1 MKRKMAFMLT
11 LICLMLS
18 MPTVSYAAE
27 KSNEPHVDVTEGT
40 EGGVQPYYLNTANI
54 AAGLR
59 IDGNTA
65 YCLAEVVAK
74 KECSVK
80 VTMILQR
87 KENGSWVNKISWTS
101 SSTSGVKSM
110 SYPYTLFERGSYRV
124 KVYANV
130 GGEEVTCTSVTK
142 TY

>member
-1 MKRKMAFMLT
+1 MKRKMVFVLAV
-11 LICLMLS
+11 ICLMLNIS
-18 MPTVSYAAE
+18 TVSYAAE
-27 KSNEPHVDVTEGT
+27 KRDVPNADVTREA
-40 EGGVQPYYLNTANI
+40 EGGIQPYYLNTARI
-54 AAGLR
+54 SAGLR
-59 IDGNTA
+59 IEGNTA
-65 YCLAEVVAK
+65 YSLAEVVAK